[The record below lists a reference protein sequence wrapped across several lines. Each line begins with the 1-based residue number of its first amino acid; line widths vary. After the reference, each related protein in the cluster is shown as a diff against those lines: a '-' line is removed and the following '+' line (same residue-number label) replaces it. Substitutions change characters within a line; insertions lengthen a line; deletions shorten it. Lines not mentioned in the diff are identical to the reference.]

1 MAYKLITKIIGDPS
15 ARAVKRARGTVERI
29 NGLEPRMQER
39 SDEQLK
45 ALTDEFRARLAKGE
59 SLDALLPEAFAAVRE
74 AAKRNIG
81 QRHFDEQLIGGI
93 VLHDGGVAEMR
104 TGEGKTLVAT
114 APVFLNAL
122 EGKGVHYVTVN
133 DYLARLATGWM
144 GKVYHALGLS
154 VGVIVPDAVF
164 GGVAAFMY
172 DPEYT
177 SEHEHGDDR
186 LNHLRPV
193 ARAEAYNADIT
204 YGTNNEFGFDY
215 LRDNMVS
222 ELGNMVQRPLHYG
235 IVDEADSIFI
245 DEARTPLI
253 ISAPG
258 GEATDKYYEFA
269 KLAGRLREGEDAD
282 YTLDEK
288 LKAASLTDLGI
299 RHVEEALGVDN
310 VYEAGR
316 IDDVHH
322 IENALRAVSLYKRD
336 RDYVVNGD
344 EIIIVDEFTGRL
356 MPGRRWSD
364 GLHQA
369 IEAKEG
375 VKIQQES
382 MTLASITFQNYFRL
396 YKKLS
401 GMTGT
406 AATEA
411 EELVKIYNLDVVVI
425 PTHMP
430 MVRDDMPDRIYK
442 TEAGKFR
449 SVAREVAERHA
460 KGQPVLI
467 GTVSIARNELMT
479 GYLNE
484 LGVPHKVLNAKNN
497 EGEAAVVAGAGQ
509 LGAVTL
515 ATNIAGRGTDIML
528 GEGVTDLGGLHVI
541 GTERHESR
549 RIDNQL
555 RGRAGRQ
562 GDPGSSQFYVSLE
575 DDLMRIFGSDRVAG
589 VMNALG
595 LDEETPIEHKMISK
609 SLESAQKKVEG
620 HNFDSRKQV
629 VEYDD
634 VMNKHRETIYTRRR
648 RALAAE
654 NLRGEIEEMVAGQLK
669 AMIAAHSNVASGEL
683 DVPGLTEAFSS
694 ILPMNEELAKTIAR
708 SHPSELLEIGTKWA
722 TEVYD
727 NRAGEFGE
735 DTMKLVE
742 RFVYVNAIDRLWMEH
757 LEAMDSLRDGIG
769 LRSLGQRDPLVE
781 YKRESF
787 KMFQQLMRLIDAE
800 VATMI
805 FRVALRQEAAA
816 EGPAEGPAPVETAL
830 TRAAASAHVNTAA
843 AGDGGGG
850 SDAEHQAR
858 LRSRAER
865 RAAAGQ
871 TAGHVAGTAAA
882 SAEEAAK
889 PKPFVGHSATKQTN
903 VKRKKKRK

>member
-1 MAYKLITKIIGDPS
+1 
-15 ARAVKRARGTVERI
+15 
-29 NGLEPRMQER
+29 MQER
-39 SDEQLK
+39 SDEQLER
-45 ALTDEFRARLAKGE
+45 LTAEFRARLEKGE
-59 SLDALLPEAFAAVRE
+59 SLSALVPEAFAAVRE
-74 AAKRNIG
+74 ASQRAIG
-81 QRHFDEQLIGGI
+81 QRHFDEQLVGGI
-93 VLHDGGVAEMR
+93 VLHDGAIAEMR

-114 APVFLNAL
+114 APVYLNAL
-122 EGKGVHYVTVN
+122 SGKGVHMVTVN

-144 GKVYHALGLS
+144 GRIYHALGMT

-164 GGVAAFMY
+164 GGVSAFMY
-172 DPEYT
+172 DPEFT

-193 ARAEAYNADIT
+193 ARGEAYRADIT

-222 ELGNMVQRPLHYG
+222 ELSQMVQRPLNYA
-235 IVDEADSIFI
+235 IVDEADSILI

-253 ISAPG
+253 ISAPAD
-258 GEATDKYYEFA
+258 EATDKYYEFA
-269 KLAGRLREGEDAD
+269 KLAAKLRAEED

-288 LKAASLTDLGI
+288 LKAASLTDAGI
-299 RHVEEALGVDN
+299 LKIEQMLGVEN
-310 VYEAGR
+310 IYEAGR

-322 IENALRAVSLYKRD
+322 VESALRAVSLYKRD
-336 RDYVVNGD
+336 RDYVVNAD

-411 EELVKIYNLDVVVI
+411 EELAKIYGLDVVTV

-430 MVRDDMPDRIYK
+430 MVRDDLADRIYK

-467 GTVSIARNELMT
+467 GTVSIARNELMS
-479 GYLNE
+479 GYLTE
-484 LGVPHKVLNAKNN
+484 LGVAHKILNAKNN
-497 EGEAAVVAGAGQ
+497 EGEAAVVAAAGQ
-509 LGAVTL
+509 RGAVTL

-528 GEGVTDLGGLHVI
+528 GVGVTELGGLHVV

-575 DDLMRIFGSDRVAG
+575 DDLMRIFGSDRVASIMG
-589 VMNALG
+589 ALG
-595 LDEETPIEHKMISK
+595 LDEDTPIEHKMISR

-634 VMNKHRETIYTRRR
+634 VMNRHRETVYAKRR

-654 NLRGEIEEMVAGQLK
+654 NLREEIEQMIAAQLK
-669 AMIAAHSNVASGEL
+669 AMAAAHSNQATGEIEHEAL
-683 DVPGLTEAFSS
+683 REAFAS
-694 ILPMNEELAKTIAR
+694 IVPMTDDLAKKLER
-708 SHPSELLEIGTKWA
+708 SHPSELAEIGA
-722 TEVYD
+722 AEARRVYD
-727 NRAGEFGE
+727 DRTADFTPE
-735 DTMKLVE
+735 TMKLIE
-742 RFVYVNAIDRLWMEH
+742 RFVYVNALDRLWIEH

-787 KMFQQLMRLIDAE
+787 KMFQQLMKLLEAE
-800 VATMI
+800 IATMI
-805 FRVALRQEAAA
+805 FRVAIRTEEARAV
-816 EGPAEGPAPVETAL
+816 EAPVETAL
-830 TRAAASAHVNTAA
+830 TRAAEHARSNATVEGESAEE
-843 AGDGGGG
+843 GG
-850 SDAEHQAR
+850 SQNG
-858 LRSRAER
+858 SRAQR
-865 RAAAGQ
+865 RAAAA
-871 TAGHVAGTAAA
+871 TAAKPAKPVNAA
-882 SAEEAAK
+882 SAAATSAAADQ
-889 PKPFVGHSATKQTN
+889 PPRAFVGPSATKQTN